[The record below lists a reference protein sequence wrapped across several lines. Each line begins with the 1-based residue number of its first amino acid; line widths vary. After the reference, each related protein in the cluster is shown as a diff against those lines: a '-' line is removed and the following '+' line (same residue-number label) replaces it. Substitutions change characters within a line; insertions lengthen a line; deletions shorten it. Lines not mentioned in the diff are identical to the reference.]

1 MNLFKISKTAKRAP
15 FTRLALCLLS
25 MVFVLSFIGCG
36 EGKTVVLTTGLSED
50 EIFKIESEVCT
61 RPEIILYLTNM
72 QNVYE
77 GVYGEEIWN
86 TQSDG
91 VSIQDSLKETVLARI
106 SRVKVLKLLAEEE
119 GVSLNKEEKEKAE
132 EAGKEYF
139 ATLSEEEIDLL
150 GVTEELVISMYE
162 EYALADKV
170 YHYLVQDVNPEISDD
185 DARTITVSHILIRTH
200 HVGTNGQITA
210 YSDAAKAEALQR
222 ANEILQLARDGAD
235 FEQLVLTYN
244 EDTKGNISFRKGEMP
259 ATYEEAAFNLATN
272 EISQIVETESGYYI
286 IKCTNTF
293 NREETDANKII
304 ILEEQKEAAFK
315 EVYETFL
322 GTLTGNLNQ
331 EEWDAVTLTT
341 DPAVTTDSFFA
352 IYEKYFTNVLEY

>member
-1 MNLFKISKTAKRAP
+1 MNFYKISKTAKRAP

-25 MVFVLSFIGCG
+25 MVFVLSFMGCG

-50 EIFKIESEVCT
+50 EMFKIESEVCT
-61 RPEIILYLTNM
+61 RPEIMLYLTNM

-77 GVYGEEIWN
+77 GVYGEEIWD

-91 VSIQDSLKETVLARI
+91 VSIRDSLKETVLARI

-132 EAGKEYF
+132 DAGKEYY
-139 ATLSEEEIDLL
+139 ATLSPEEIEIL
-150 GVTEELVISMYE
+150 GVTEELVIAMYE

-185 DARTITVSHILIRTH
+185 DARTITVSHILIRTFH
-200 HVGTNGQITA
+200 EGTNGQITP

-222 ANEILQLARDGAD
+222 AKEILQLARDGED
-235 FEQLVLTYN
+235 FEQLVLIYN
-244 EDTKGNISFRKGEMP
+244 EDTKGSISFRRGQMP
-259 ATYEEAAFNLATN
+259 LAYEEAAFNLATD

-304 ILEEQKEAAFK
+304 ILEEQKEAAFQQ
-315 EVYETFL
+315 VYEAFL

-331 EEWDAVTLTT
+331 KEWAAVTLIEE
-341 DPAVTTDSFFA
+341 PNVTTDSFFA
-352 IYEKYFTNVLEY
+352 IYEKYFVAEE

>member
-36 EGKTVVLTTGLSED
+36 KGKTVVLTTGLSED

-61 RPEIILYLTNM
+61 RPEIMLYLTNM
-72 QNVYE
+72 QNIYE
-77 GVYGEEIWN
+77 GVYGEEIWD
-86 TQSDG
+86 TEADG

-119 GVSLNKEEKEKAE
+119 GVSLNKEEKAKAE

-139 ATLSEEEIDLL
+139 KTLSDEEIEIL

-170 YHYLVQDVNPEISDD
+170 YHYLIQDVNPEISDD
-185 DARTITVSHILIRTH
+185 DARTITVSHILIRTF
-200 HVGTNGQITA
+200 HVDTNGQVTP
-210 YSDAAKAEALQR
+210 YSDAAKEEALQR
-222 ANEILQLARDGAD
+222 ANEILQLARDGES

-244 EDTKGNISFRKGEMP
+244 EDVKGSLSFRKGEMP
-259 ATYEEAAFNLATN
+259 VAYEEAAFNLATD
-272 EISQIVETESGYYI
+272 EISQIVETEYGYYI
-286 IKCTNTF
+286 IKCINTF

-304 ILEEQKEAAFK
+304 ILGEQKEAAFQV
-315 EVYETFL
+315 VYEEFL
-322 GTLTGNLNQ
+322 GTLTGHLNQ
-331 EEWDAVTLTT
+331 KVWDEVTLITN
-341 DPAVTTDSFFA
+341 PSVTTDSFFS
-352 IYEKYFTNVLEY
+352 IYEKYFYE